1 MSRPRCEA
9 RSSWR
14 MFGRGRRGRTSMSPA
29 AMEPTLVEK
38 HSWYHRRPPRSGPP
52 PGRRRMSRTMTHAL
66 TVLGAAGALAAAAAP
81 AATAKTRVHFERIP
95 GVKSAGTPARYD
107 KVGILETGRKRA
119 KNVLVLNPGTSASA
133 AYFEPLAKS
142 IVGRLPHWQVW
153 AVERRENQLE
163 DQSVFDEGK
172 AGTASP
178 QKIFDYYLG
187 FITNPGI
194 TNHFQAIPNAQVT
207 YAKRWGMKTE
217 IGDLRRVVKKAE
229 RLGGRV
235 VVGGHSLGG
244 SITTAYA
251 TWNFH
256 GTPGADGLSG
266 LVFID
271 GASFRDPLTAAGARE
286 ALADLNKPERS
297 PWLTFGGF
305 PAPLAGLFNTSGAL
319 GALQVP
325 DQRSI
330 AEGFSALPS
339 IIRPPLSTTNL
350 GQYGYALDTQTSPP
364 QLVAA
369 QAHLGHL
376 AASGDPR
383 GWDNAG
389 ELTPIKRFA

>member
-14 MFGRGRRGRTSMSPA
+14 MFGRGRRGRTSMSSA

-38 HSWYHRRPPRSGPP
+38 HSCYHRRPPRSGPP
-52 PGRRRMSRTMTHAL
+52 PRRRRMPRTMTRAL
-66 TVLGAAGALAAAAAP
+66 TVLAAAGALAAAAAP
-81 AATAKTRVHFERIP
+81 TATAKTRVHFERIP

-107 KVGILETGRKRA
+107 RVGILETGRKRA

-172 AGTASP
+172 AGTASA

-194 TNHFQAIPNAQVT
+194 TNHFQAIPNDQVT

-244 SITTAYA
+244 TITTAYA

-256 GTPGADGLSG
+256 GKPGARGLSG

-271 GASFRDPLTAAGARE
+271 GASFRDPLSVTQAQDAVEG
-286 ALADLNKPERS
+286 LDNPTTS

-319 GALQVP
+319 
-325 DQRSI
+325 
-330 AEGFSALPS
+330 SALVVPNQPS
-339 IIRPPLSTTNL
+339 IGQKFPLLPASIQPPVPTT
-350 GQYGYALDTQTSPP
+350 
-364 QLVAA
+364 
-369 QAHLGHL
+369 
-376 AASGDPR
+376 
-383 GWDNAG
+383 
-389 ELTPIKRFA
+389 